1 MEINETTTTKR
12 SRKRSIVVFVV
23 TNILIIGVLVLL
35 WTQLTTPASTATHS
49 QDDPSIAGEASSP
62 LVGKAAPAFDLPL
75 LNGNGE
81 KVKLSDYKGKPVIV
95 NFWASW
101 CDPCN
106 REAPFLQSSWLDLK
120 SKGVVM
126 VGIDG
131 GETTSS
137 GIKFL
142 QKYGVTYTNIAD
154 NVGGDTSISYGV
166 TNMPE
171 TFFIDRNGNVV
182 SRWIGEIDSAGLQK
196 ELAKLQVN

>member
-1 MEINETTTTKR
+1 MEINETTTHNR
-12 SRKRSIVVFVV
+12 SRKRNIVVFVV

-35 WTQLTTPASTATHS
+35 WTQLTTPATTATHS
-49 QDDPSIAGEASSP
+49 PDDPSVVGEVSSP
-62 LVGKAAPAFDLPL
+62 LIGKAAPAFELPL

-81 KVKLSDYKGKPVIV
+81 KVKLADYKGKPVIV

-106 REAPFLQSSWLDLK
+106 AEAPFLQSSWLDLK

-126 VGIDG
+126 IGIDG
-131 GETTSS
+131 GETTSAGS
-137 GIKFL
+137 KFL

-154 NVGGDTSISYGV
+154 NVGGDTSIAYGV
-166 TNMPE
+166 TRMPE
-171 TFFIDRNGNVV
+171 TFFIDRDGKVV
-182 SRWIGEIDSAGLQK
+182 SHWIGALDSAGLQK